1 MISSMTCY
9 GEVFQMGEA
18 KKKKKKNSIKE
29 DVTLSTLGDSALN
42 TKLEID
48 IELFA
53 ILT

>member
-1 MISSMTCY
+1 M
-9 GEVFQMGEA
+9 VKFFKWGEA

>member
-1 MISSMTCY
+1 MVKFFKW
-9 GEVFQMGEA
+9 GRR